1 MEVVK
6 RGHQAGHDS
15 AHLYSQNL
23 GGRNS
28 WISVSLGQLSLHS
41 ELQDNQGY
49 IMRFCLKRRRRGKRK
64 EWAEGSS
71 VGFSGTAVIYGW
83 LYTIMWVLGIDLG
96 SSARTSA
103 FKY

>member
-1 MEVVK
+1 M
-6 RGHQAGHDS
+6 
-15 AHLYSQNL
+15 
-23 GGRNS
+23 
-28 WISVSLGQLSLHS
+28 SLGQLSLHS

-83 LYTIMWVLGIDLG
+83 LYTIMWVLGIDRSLCFYFH
-96 SSARTSA
+96 TLTPHTYTHTLVN
-103 FKY
+103 FMI